1 MSSRR
6 FGTLNEFAE
15 FLNRKCMPMHEVIR
29 SIDDFDALREAV
41 DALRS
46 RMPSI
51 GFFSPSR
58 RVQCFYAVCRQLDA
72 FIDKGRLTIDDAL
85 MALNMLGFESG
96 RFRKAVRMFRRR
108 WARRR
113 EGDRA
118 SLPQVTRFYMDGIGT
133 CL

>member
-51 GFFSPSR
+51 GFLSPSR